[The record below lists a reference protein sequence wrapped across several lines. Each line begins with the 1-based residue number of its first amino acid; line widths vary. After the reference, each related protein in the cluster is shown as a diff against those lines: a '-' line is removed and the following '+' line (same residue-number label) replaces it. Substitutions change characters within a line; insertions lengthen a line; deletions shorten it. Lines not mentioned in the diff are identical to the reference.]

1 MIDFGFI
8 GGSVLAFWL
17 AWNYWSIVPIVIIM
31 IMGAIA
37 WKLAT
42 TPKETQEREAW
53 EQARENDRL
62 SMSRPKRYGR
72 IAVLISLSFMAS
84 TFFCVAI
91 FKMFS

>member
-1 MIDFGFI
+1 MDFGFI

-37 WKLAT
+37 WKLVT
-42 TPKETQEREAW
+42 TPKDQQDRIAW
-53 EQARENDRL
+53 EQARENDKL